1 MGVFSR
7 FSDIVNSNLNALLDK
22 AENPERMLSLII
34 EEMEQTL
41 VEVRSV
47 SAKTIADKKELGR
60 RVRDAQNQ
68 VNTWQQK
75 AELAVSKG
83 RDDLAKSAL
92 IEMQQQQKNV
102 ESLEQ
107 EVQRV
112 ESELNKLSQDVS
124 QLQEKLNDAKSRR
137 KSVLARRN
145 SVQARL
151 QVRRKT
157 AEYDIEDAVA
167 RFEHFEQKLD
177 RIEAEIESYDMLQS
191 KTLSQQIDELAA
203 NDDINQQ
210 LDALKK
216 KVANTK

>member
-47 SAKTIADKKELGR
+47 SAKTIADKKELSR

-216 KVANTK
+216 KVDNAK

>member
-47 SAKTIADKKELGR
+47 SAKTIADKKELSR

-216 KVANTK
+216 KVANAK

>member
-47 SAKTIADKKELGR
+47 SAKTIADKKELSR

-216 KVANTK
+216 KAANAK

>member
-216 KVANTK
+216 KVANAK